1 MNGNKIFLDTNI
13 VIYFLEGDDTLTAFL
28 DRKIPY
34 ISFITKLE
42 LLGFES
48 ISNEQEMKI
57 EAFLS
62 ECIVIGINSEIEKE
76 VIRIRKKYKVKLPD
90 SIIMAT
96 AIYHDLPLIT
106 ADRDFE
112 RIKELNVIHYLKD

>member
-13 VIYFLEGDDTLTAFL
+13 VIYFLEGDDTLTAFS
-28 DRKIPY
+28 DRKVPY

-42 LLGFES
+42 LLGYES

-62 ECIVIGINSEIEKE
+62 ECIVIGINSEIEKD

>member
-13 VIYFLEGDDTLTAFL
+13 IVYFLEGDDTLTIFL
-28 DRKIPY
+28 DGKTPY

-42 LLGFES
+42 LLGYES
-48 ISNEQEMKI
+48 ITHEQEVRI

-62 ECIVIGINSEIEKE
+62 NCIIIGINTDIERE
-76 VIRIRKKYKVKLPD
+76 VIRIRKKYRVKLPD

-112 RIKELNVIHYLKD
+112 NIIELNVIHYVKE